1 MSSTHSKIT
10 TIFIV
15 FLSAFILWGCS
26 NSAPVAGTPEV
37 VTVVETIP
45 VEVTRLVE
53 VTQLVE
59 ITQEVIVTEIVEIPV
74 TVTPQPPTDTPAAEL
89 PTETSSP
96 PSNTPISP
104 SSDDTQSPD
113 SKFTPE
119 ARGNGWLPFFI
130 ENQTDS
136 KLGIVASGPIP
147 FDRVIWNGQT
157 IRVWLNEGTYN
168 YSVWEG
174 DSHKYSGSF
183 TITNI
188 DKHQLFL
195 REKDGKF
202 WYP

>member
-1 MSSTHSKIT
+1 MLIKHPKIIA
-10 TIFIV
+10 IFIV
-15 FLSAFILWGCS
+15 LLSAITLWGCS
-26 NSAPVAGTPEV
+26 TSAPVTSTLEV
-37 VTVVETIP
+37 VTVIETIP

-74 TVTPQPPTDTPAAEL
+74 TVTPQPPTETPATGSL
-89 PTETSSP
+89 TETINP
-96 PSNTPISP
+96 PSNTPTSP
-104 SSDDTQSPD
+104 STDPTLSPD

-119 ARGNGWLPFFI
+119 ARGDGWLPFFI

-147 FDRVIWNGQT
+147 FDRVVWNGQT
-157 IRVWLNEGTYN
+157 IRVWLREGTYN

-174 DSHKYSGSF
+174 GNQKYSGSF